1 LPTQACEQA
10 HGLAWFGL
18 HASKGVT
25 TYSGGQFTAPAGPM
39 ASLMAGSASAE
50 RMIVVMTTI
59 SDPRQRVFA
68 HGDVIDITTTGRRTG
83 QPRRIEIVYHVM
95 DGRIYI
101 SGSPRR
107 QRRSWLANLDAN
119 PHFTFHVKRGPKTDL
134 PATARIIED
143 PDERR
148 TVMDYIIRSAWHGQ
162 NLDAMVAYSPLIE
175 VTLDPAA

>member
-10 HGLAWFGL
+10 GNLAWFGL

-25 TYSGGQFTAPAGPM
+25 SYSGGQSTAPAGPM
-39 ASLMAGSASAE
+39 ASPVGPSPAG

-59 SDPRQRVFA
+59 SDPVQRVFA
-68 HGDVIDITTTGRRTG
+68 HGDVIDITTTGRRSG
-83 QPRRIEIVYHVM
+83 QPRRIEIVYHVI
-95 DGRIYI
+95 DGRVYI

-119 PHFTFHVKRGPKTDL
+119 PRFTFHVKRGSRTDL
-134 PATARIIED
+134 PATARIVED

-148 TVMDYIIRSAWHGQ
+148 SVMHQIVETAWHGQ

-175 VTLDPAA
+175 VTFEAAA

>member
-1 LPTQACEQA
+1 ML
-10 HGLAWFGL
+10 
-18 HASKGVT
+18 
-25 TYSGGQFTAPAGPM
+25 
-39 ASLMAGSASAE
+39 
-50 RMIVVMTTI
+50 VVMTTI
-59 SDPRQRVFA
+59 SEPMQRIFA

-119 PHFTFHVKRGPKTDL
+119 PNLTFHVKRGSRADL
-134 PATARIIED
+134 PARARIVDE
-143 PDERR
+143 PVERR
-148 TVMDYIIRSAWHGQ
+148 AVMDYIIRSAWHGQ

-175 VTLDPAA
+175 VTFAAAA